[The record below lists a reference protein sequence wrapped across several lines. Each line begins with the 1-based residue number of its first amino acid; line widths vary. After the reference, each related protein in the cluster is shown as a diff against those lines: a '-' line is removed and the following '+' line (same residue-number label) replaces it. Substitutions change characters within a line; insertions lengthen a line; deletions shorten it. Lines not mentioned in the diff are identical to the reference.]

1 MKCPYCGK
9 EMISGVVQ
17 SARQVFFTTKA
28 HKFCFAP
35 DSKRSDEVYYVLT
48 IGSLQFLLLPI
59 IVQTVRKWLLIIRK
73 NKIQFIR

>member
-35 DSKRSDEVYYVLT
+35 DSKRSDEV
-48 IGSLQFLLLPI
+48 LLCPDNWIAPI
-59 IVQTVRKWLLIIRK
+59 STAAYHCSDCKKVVIDYSEE
-73 NKIQFIR
+73 